1 MEKPMQTQR
10 YEDLD
15 YDQFLY
21 PNREE
26 GLSWTFL
33 PAAEWKKQQEAT
45 PPTHKLLLV
54 PADPSYSPTE
64 DELWPAVHQA
74 VLDSLSEHPDVQQ
87 TIQAAVRKV
96 IDENRGWR
104 NPFPYTEKHKSGK
117 RTRPS
122 PWN

>member
-1 MEKPMQTQR
+1 MQTQN

-15 YDQFLY
+15 YEQFLY

-33 PAAEWKKQQEAT
+33 PDSEIKKQQAAN

-54 PADPSYSPTE
+54 PADPNYSPSE

-74 VLDSLSEHPDVQQ
+74 VLDSLVPHPEIQQ

-96 IDENRGWR
+96 IDDHRGWR
-104 NPFPYTEKHKSGK
+104 NPSPYTEKHKSGK
-117 RTRPS
+117 QTRPS

>member
-1 MEKPMQTQR
+1 MQTQR

-21 PNREE
+21 PDRSAS
-26 GLSWTFL
+26 LTWTFL
-33 PAAEWKKQQEAT
+33 PDAEWKKKQQAET
-45 PPTHKLLLV
+45 PATHKLVLI

-64 DELWPAVHQA
+64 DELWPAIHQA
-74 VLDSLSEHPDVQQ
+74 VLESLAPHPEVQQ

-96 IDENRGWR
+96 IDENKGWR
-104 NPFPYTEKHKSGK
+104 NPFPYTEKQKSGK